1 MGRIG
6 RTLSSGS
13 DEDETMKRD
22 RRAEVRRKTKE
33 TDIALK
39 LNLDGSGKHSVTT
52 GVPFFDH
59 MLSLM
64 AYHSSIDLSV
74 KAKGDIGV
82 DAHHTVEDVGI
93 CLGDSIRKAL
103 GEAMGIRRYGMA
115 TIPMDETL
123 VSVALDF
130 SMRPCLVFNMKLRKS
145 KIGSFDPELVEEFF
159 KALCNHAKITLHINL
174 LYGRNSH
181 HMIEAVF
188 KAFGRAV
195 RGAVSLDERAG
206 GVPSTKGIL

>member
-6 RTLSSGS
+6 RTLSRGS

-33 TDIALK
+33 TEIALK
-39 LNLDGSGKHSVTT
+39 LNLDGSGKHSIAT

-59 MLSLM
+59 MLSLL
-64 AYHSSIDLSV
+64 AYHSSMDLFL

-93 CLGDSIRKAL
+93 CLGDGIRKAL
-103 GEAMGIRRYGMA
+103 GEAKGIQRYGMA
-115 TIPMDETL
+115 MIPMDEAL

-130 SMRPCLVFNMKLRKS
+130 SMRPVLVFNMKLRKS
-145 KIGSFDPELVEEFF
+145 KIGTFDTELVEEFF
-159 KALCNHAKITLHINL
+159 KALSNHAKITLHINL

-181 HMIEAVF
+181 HMVEAVF

-195 RGAVSLDERAG
+195 RRAVCLDERATE
-206 GVPSTKGIL
+206 VPSTKGIL